1 MADDIDRRLQEEL
14 HVVDLDNQY
23 TVEEILREGATGR
36 TERVH
41 APDGTILIRKY
52 LKRGATQ
59 GNEYALLLGLQGA
72 PFPRIIVLYEL
83 ADWQVVIMEYL
94 DGPTLQK
101 CVEMQGPFP
110 PDQAVLLALGVC
122 HAAQVLHTSGPNLII
137 HRDIKPD
144 NIILQN
150 GYVKLIDFG
159 IARQFKAGED
169 HDTEYL
175 GTRGYAAPEQF
186 GYSQTDARTDIYAI
200 GATLYFLLTG
210 ERFEAQRR
218 TALASMSWIPADLA
232 RIIYRCTEFSPEAR
246 YQTAGELM
254 GELQKARVTASV
266 TATPQ
271 ALPTA
276 VLPAPAKAAKR
287 GVTDRAGQFRDTKT
301 FRVLRVIW
309 VVAVNIV
316 FWPFFLIGMLQ
327 PFTTDFWIFQQ
338 FGLGAFVLDVVATWC
353 YVILF
358 IAVSYLVLANPFKIL
373 DRIKLFTRNPI
384 LKAVLILCTAFVLAV
399 LVATVT
405 EALQPS
411 ALKIERTHHATTQ
424 QSQQTTHP

>member
-316 FWPFFLIGMLQ
+316 FWPFFL
-327 PFTTDFWIFQQ
+327 
-338 FGLGAFVLDVVATWC
+338 
-353 YVILF
+353 
-358 IAVSYLVLANPFKIL
+358 
-373 DRIKLFTRNPI
+373 
-384 LKAVLILCTAFVLAV
+384 
-399 LVATVT
+399 
-405 EALQPS
+405 
-411 ALKIERTHHATTQ
+411 
-424 QSQQTTHP
+424 